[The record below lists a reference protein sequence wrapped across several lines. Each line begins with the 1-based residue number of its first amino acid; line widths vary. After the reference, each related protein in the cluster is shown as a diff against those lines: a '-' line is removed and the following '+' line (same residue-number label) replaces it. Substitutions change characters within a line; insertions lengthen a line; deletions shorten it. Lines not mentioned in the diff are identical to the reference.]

1 MGLTKTYFG
10 YHTPSFS
17 VKDLYK
23 GNQNKNEKIASQI
36 NDSLIELR
44 NSVIRKKNP
53 ENKNRNKVINIVK
66 KTPQRQ

>member
-1 MGLTKTYFG
+1 MGLIKTYFG
-10 YHTPSFS
+10 YHIPLFS

-23 GNQNKNEKIASQI
+23 GNQNINEKIANQI

>member
-1 MGLTKTYFG
+1 MGLIKTYFG
-10 YHTPSFS
+10 YHTPLFS

-23 GNQNKNEKIASQI
+23 GNQNINEKIANQI